1 MSGTGSGFS
10 GCGVCAGAAV
20 CSGGVFDRETGVAT
34 VCWMLGAIACT
45 GGCADFLVSL
55 LSHAT
60 SNSKPAASIIIFKR
74 FKQHSISAQACPQSY
89 ISVGPFLLDAFLL
102 DASSLLDGSGRHR
115 AAFGSPDH
123 RNKAQM
129 HSPMNAPKRPA
140 KPVELKVT
148 LGKAPAELPFDF
160 GNSGGFGD
168 LQPL

>member
-1 MSGTGSGFS
+1 
-10 GCGVCAGAAV
+10 
-20 CSGGVFDRETGVAT
+20 
-34 VCWMLGAIACT
+34 
-45 GGCADFLVSL
+45 LVSL

-115 AAFGSPDH
+115 AASGSPDH
-123 RNKAQM
+123 RNKGQI
-129 HSPMNAPKRPA
+129 HSPMNALKRPA

-168 LQPL
+168 LQPLSPPYPSQIGVGFRDIAALCLYPQPTPPCLPPM